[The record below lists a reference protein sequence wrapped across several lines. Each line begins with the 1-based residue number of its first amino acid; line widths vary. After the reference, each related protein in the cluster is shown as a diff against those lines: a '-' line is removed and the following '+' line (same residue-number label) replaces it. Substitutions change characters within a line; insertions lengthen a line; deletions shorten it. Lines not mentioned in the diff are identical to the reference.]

1 MLHWEDQSSVNADN
15 FIWHQEWEEGRKGK
29 KREEGR
35 KEGMWMDR
43 AVDSGVFK
51 LFLKFYAWW
60 ACCCTAV
67 LLHGSTAPIQAFH
80 CGNTFSL
87 CAIVKQQ
94 QKQQKQS
101 RKRLTEKDFWHLA
114 CFPTCL
120 TNWMQARGSQIGL
133 VGGVVRKS
141 IQTLSPPPSQRE
153 NVAFL
158 SLFLSFNQVVS
169 KPKASGGGVKWM
181 ANGLGEQ
188 RGGELYKLIPQS
200 RDDEQMEFAYCGCA
214 GSVIHSWL
222 VVAHLSLSLSPS
234 LFLSFSRRFQSRQ
247 PARWANVLGCGWKKR
262 YTSSSSWLCLVWK

>member
-1 MLHWEDQSSVNADN
+1 
-15 FIWHQEWEEGRKGK
+15 
-29 KREEGR
+29 
-35 KEGMWMDR
+35 
-43 AVDSGVFK
+43 
-51 LFLKFYAWW
+51 
-60 ACCCTAV
+60 
-67 LLHGSTAPIQAFH
+67 
-80 CGNTFSL
+80 
-87 CAIVKQQ
+87 
-94 QKQQKQS
+94 
-101 RKRLTEKDFWHLA
+101 
-114 CFPTCL
+114 
-120 TNWMQARGSQIGL
+120 MQARGSQIGL

-222 VVAHLSLSLSPS
+222 VVAHLSLSLSRSLS
-234 LFLSFSRRFQSRQ
+234 LFLSTFSES
-247 PARWANVLGCGWKKR
+247 PASQVGQC
-262 YTSSSSWLCLVWK
+262 SWLRLKKTIYIIFFLTMFGVEINT